1 MLSYKKGGV
10 ASGMRHAETNTYDVK
25 RLLHVKGRKRVI
37 AKEVSHTSQWL
48 CNILEERKSCRKS
61 ALCLNLFQV
70 EMSWKSFNLGDVFL
84 LDMGKTIVQWNGPKC
99 NRQEK
104 LKVRLMVVVCVLV
117 FIVGFMW
124 NHTNIKTKINT
135 FYFLVSHSV
144 FISVTEKMHSQM
156 HTQ

>member
-10 ASGMRHAETNTYDVK
+10 ASGMRHTETNTYDVK

-37 AKEVSHTSQWL
+37 AKEVSHTSPWL

-104 LKVRLMVVVCVLV
+104 LKVRLMWCL
-117 FIVGFMW
+117 
-124 NHTNIKTKINT
+124 
-135 FYFLVSHSV
+135 YLL
-144 FISVTEKMHSQM
+144 
-156 HTQ
+156 